1 MDKYRPYIRKY
12 WYHFILAP
20 FFMII
25 EAGGEF
31 ILPYINAN
39 IINNGAA
46 TGDIPYIIKNGIYML
61 LMALVMLGAGVL
73 GANFAIRGSSR
84 LAAGVREDTFRQIQ
98 KFSFTNIDDFST
110 GSLITRITNDITQ
123 IQNFTQTLL
132 RGMFRSPVMLIGAL
146 VMSFSLNPAL
156 ARIIL
161 VVVPTEEP

>member
-1 MDKYRPYIRKY
+1 MNKYKPYVRKY
-12 WYHFILAP
+12 WYHFLLAP

-39 IINNGAA
+39 IINIGAA
-46 TGDIPYIIKNGIYML
+46 NGDIPYIIRNGVYML
-61 LMALVMLGAGVL
+61 VIALIMLAAGVL

-84 LAAGVREDTFRQIQ
+84 LAAEVRNDTFRQIQ
-98 KFSFTNIDDFST
+98 RFSFANIDEFST

-146 VMSFSLNPAL
+146 VMSFALNPAL
-156 ARIIL
+156 AA
-161 VVVPTEEP
+161 

>member
-1 MDKYRPYIRKY
+1 
-12 WYHFILAP
+12 
-20 FFMII
+20 
-25 EAGGEF
+25 
-31 ILPYINAN
+31 
-39 IINNGAA
+39 
-46 TGDIPYIIKNGIYML
+46 
-61 LMALVMLGAGVL
+61 MALVMLGAGVL

-161 VVVPTEEP
+161 VVVPAEGP